1 MNIKDILFNNLLNIT
16 EYILWICEC
25 NYFLIYRYK
34 YLCGATPAGIFL
46 MQWYDPL
53 NKFMLLKHFDC
64 VLPSPL
70 NVFKMVITPEMEYPM
85 VCVSVKQPYQQN
97 KLKLD
102 LINMNSGASWFHSDE
117 LEDMDGSGIISYMRF
132 CYFVTFLL
140 SSTILVIII
149 FSDL

>member
-1 MNIKDILFNNLLNIT
+1 MTNNGVFSN
-16 EYILWICEC
+16 
-25 NYFLIYRYK
+25 RYK
-34 YLCGATPAGIFL
+34 YLCGAMPAGIFL

-117 LEDMDGSGIISYMRF
+117 LEDMDGSGILMLYDNNNLLIYSLYL
-132 CYFVTFLL
+132 CLPTFE
-140 SSTILVIII
+140 T
-149 FSDL
+149 FEN